1 MPAFKDHNRERV
13 HMSVQPIKWGILGT
27 SEISGTI
34 AKAIQASTTST
45 LQAVAGRTLE
55 KAQQFASQHQIKTAH
70 FSYAALLADPDVD
83 AIYIGLPNHMHK
95 EWVMRAAVAGKHIL
109 CEKPFVTS
117 LEEAQE
123 ALAVVKKANVF
134 CLEGLMYRHHPLT
147 EKLIELVKNKTL
159 GEIKRFNAIYT
170 ANIAADANT
179 EAGGS
184 ILNLGCYP
192 ISLIRLLA
200 GSAHNRMTAEP
211 SDLVSIGEMD
221 TKRNVDR
228 SASLLMQFPKQMTA
242 TVTVADD
249 LDMFAQFEVFG
260 TEGMLTMLTNPWMPT
275 KENNKILV
283 KRHDQTDAT
292 EINVVADKPLYT
304 YQIDAV
310 VDAIQQGSRM
320 ADDTDVSWLESL
332 GNTIVLEAWLNQ
344 VKAKTAEHQH

>member
-1 MPAFKDHNRERV
+1 
-13 HMSVQPIKWGILGT
+13 MSAQQIRWGILGT
-27 SEISGTI
+27 SHISEKI
-34 AKAIQASTTST
+34 AMAIQASSTST
-45 LQAVAGRTLE
+45 LEAVAGRSAE
-55 KAQQFASQHQIKTAH
+55 KAASFAQKLHIAK
-70 FSYAALLADPDVD
+70 SYGTYEALLADADID
-83 AIYIGLPNHMHK
+83 AIYIGLPNHLHK
-95 EWVMRAAVAGKHIL
+95 EWIMRAAVAGKHIL

-134 CLEGLMYRHHPLT
+134 CLEALMYRHHPVTL
-147 EKLIELVKNKTL
+147 KLIELIKNKAL
-159 GEIKRFNAIYT
+159 GDVKRFNAIYT
-170 ANIAADANT
+170 ADIAALANT
-179 EAGGS
+179 TAGGS

-192 ISLIRLLA
+192 VSLIRLLA

-221 TKRNVDR
+221 INRNVDR

-249 LDMFAQFEVFG
+249 MDMFAQFEVFG
-260 TEGMLTMLTNPWMPT
+260 TEGMLTMLTNPWMPGQT
-275 KENNKILV
+275 DNKILI
-283 KRHDQTDAT
+283 KRHDQTEPA
-292 EINVVADKPLYT
+292 EIIIHADKPLYT

-310 VDAIQQGSRM
+310 AEGILQGSRM

-344 VKAKTAEHQH
+344 VKAKTTEHHH